1 MWKVTPVLMKLHNE
15 MSIANEN
22 ISFYVLVSY
31 ENLLRKLHGLA
42 FVWCYVYEI
51 RSISEEECNFITSS
65 SSIFFLQHMQQCF
78 KARGIV

>member
-1 MWKVTPVLMKLHNE
+1 

-31 ENLLRKLHGLA
+31 KNLLRKLHCLA
-42 FVWCYVYEI
+42 FAGCYVYEI
-51 RSISEEECNFITSS
+51 HSISEEECNFITSS